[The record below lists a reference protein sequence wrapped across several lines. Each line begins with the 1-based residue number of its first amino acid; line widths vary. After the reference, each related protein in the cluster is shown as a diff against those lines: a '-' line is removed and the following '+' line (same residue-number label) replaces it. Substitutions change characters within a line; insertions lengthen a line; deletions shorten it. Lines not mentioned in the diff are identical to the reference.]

1 MKLTLETK
9 YNIYDKVK
17 YKRIDTFAIFEC
29 GECKEEIKEDEIRS
43 ININI
48 ARDGDLYVSYIMNNE
63 DEVCS
68 DCIIGVL
75 V

>member
-17 YKRIDTFAIFEC
+17 YKRVDTFAIFEL
-29 GECKEEIKEDEIRS
+29 GECKEQIKENEIKS
-43 ININI
+43 ININVS
-48 ARDGDLYVSYIMNNE
+48 RDGELYVSYIMDNE